1 MLKLSSYSN
10 FGIFAHISVF
20 SFDSSQVWAD
30 VDILQLT
37 IVDKIMATTTTDT
50 SAIYF
55 HWIDFNHL
63 VIKKKEDPSFIIWN
77 DNEIRIFWFYEP
89 SITDVF
95 LKTALKTPV
104 LFQSTSWVIDE
115 LLKLQTKEE
124 IKVLPKHTEGRG
136 RKTETDSNLTYY
148 FP

>member
-10 FGIFAHISVF
+10 FGIFAHQNISVF

-63 VIKKKEDPSFIIWN
+63 VIKKKEKKK
-77 DNEIRIFWFYEP
+77 R
-89 SITDVF
+89 
-95 LKTALKTPV
+95 TPP
-104 LFQSTSWVIDE
+104 
-115 LLKLQTKEE
+115 LLSEMTMKSEYFDFMNLQ
-124 IKVLPKHTEGRG
+124 
-136 RKTETDSNLTYY
+136 
-148 FP
+148 